1 MSLPKNILANNLPIL
16 MDHVYL
22 IVYHLSPFQFW
33 LVHSSVLILSHLF
46 SFFTFIFPHRHPS
59 DIALQL
65 QLLDETKGFFWFDI
79 IQWLGRC
86 QLLLYIYIEYIVI
99 IWFIWL
105 VGLTI
110 LKNISQ
116 WEGLSHILWT
126 KNMFQSTNQI
136 HIYIYIYIY
145 IISAFGENSLFFL
158 MLWIFDMRSW
168 NHVQIWKAYH
178 GSELECN
185 AFVIGIR
192 MYWLVEEGGR
202 MGSHNGLICTNPKL
216 GM

>member
-1 MSLPKNILANNLPIL
+1 MK
-16 MDHVYL
+16 
-22 IVYHLSPFQFW
+22 Q
-33 LVHSSVLILSHLF
+33 
-46 SFFTFIFPHRHPS
+46 SFFFLVRHHPMVG
-59 DIALQL
+59 QVP
-65 QLLDETKGFFWFDI
+65 I
-79 IQWLGRC
+79 IINNNY
-86 QLLLYIYIEYIVI
+86 YIYILKIFNYLIY
-99 IWFIWL
+99 L
-105 VGLTI
+105 VGGFNHLE
-110 LKNISQ
+110 NISQ

-126 KNMFQSTNQI
+126 KKMFQSTNQI
-136 HIYIYIYIY
+136 HIYIYIY

-158 MLWIFDMRSW
+158 MLWFFDMRSW